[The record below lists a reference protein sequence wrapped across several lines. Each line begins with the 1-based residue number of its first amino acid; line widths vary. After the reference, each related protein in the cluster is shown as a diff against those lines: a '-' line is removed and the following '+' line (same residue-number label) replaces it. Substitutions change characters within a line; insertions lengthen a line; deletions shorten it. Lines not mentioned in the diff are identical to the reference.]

1 VETPTEAVAA
11 ALEARLAALE
21 EQIDRLIRTAPT
33 IPDDKQQQDC
43 WDRARDLQRETRS
56 IREQIRLMRERQEP
70 SIAISSTL
78 P

>member
-1 VETPTEAVAA
+1 METATEAIVA

-43 WDRARDLQRETRS
+43 WDRARDLQREARS
-56 IREQIRLMRERQEP
+56 IRKEIRVTRERTQASDLVKP
-70 SIAISSTL
+70 T
-78 P
+78 